1 MEQKVNNVNLAVV
14 PHEFLSKIEQD
25 IKELKD
31 LLRTKSDDEI
41 NSQWVESIKVPDI
54 LGISRKT
61 WQTYR
66 DKRLIPFS
74 QIGSK
79 IYVKRADIENFMQ
92 SHYISS
98 NSNLNIK
105 DEKKEQRHDK

>member
-1 MEQKVNNVNLAVV
+1 MKTNENNLNLAVV

-92 SHYISS
+92 SHYIEA
-98 NSNLNIK
+98 K
-105 DEKKEQRHDK
+105 G

>member
-1 MEQKVNNVNLAVV
+1 MKQNVNNLNLTVV
-14 PHEFLSKIEQD
+14 PSEFLSKLEEELTEM
-25 IKELKD
+25 KEL
-31 LLRTKSDDEI
+31 LRQKSEKEVSD
-41 NSQWVESIKVPDI
+41 QWIESVKIPKL

-79 IYVKRADIENFMQ
+79 IYVKRTDLEEFMNEHRIEKM
-92 SHYISS
+92 
-98 NSNLNIK
+98 
-105 DEKKEQRHDK
+105 D

>member
-1 MEQKVNNVNLAVV
+1 MQYKENNLNLTVV
-14 PHEFLSKIEQD
+14 PSDFLKKVEQD
-25 IKELKD
+25 LTEMKD

-41 NSQWVESIKVPDI
+41 NSQWIESVKVPDI

-79 IYVKRADIENFMQ
+79 IYVKRADIEEFMQ

-98 NSNLNIK
+98 NTDLNYINK
-105 DEKKEQRHDK
+105 KRLSYEK